1 MISLSLKS
9 SSFIIFVIVILF
21 VIKLSSSLFV
31 DKVSNIFI
39 LLSSLLSEN
48 IFSSIDVTRLPLS
61 IAKIIS
67 SFGTLSILEI
77 SPYI

>member
-31 DKVSNIFI
+31 DNVSNIFI